1 MCKVSAHLGK
11 WLVLEL
17 KHVRL
22 PHGEGAVV
30 ELHEELFCHVIGV
43 VRRLRNLY
51 QDKISLCTISQ
62 SFQNKI
68 TLTRCITYKKSPFSC

>member
-1 MCKVSAHLGK
+1 MTYGKVKNNTVFSLIYELNLDSVEIAAAEAHLGK

-30 ELHEELFCHVIGV
+30 ELHEKLFCHVVGV
-43 VRRLRNLY
+43 VRRLRNL
-51 QDKISLCTISQ
+51 Q
-62 SFQNKI
+62 
-68 TLTRCITYKKSPFSC
+68 

>member
-1 MCKVSAHLGK
+1 MTYGKVKDNIVFSLILEFNVASVGIAAVRAHLGK

-30 ELHEELFCHVIGV
+30 ELHEKLFCHVIGV
-43 VRRLRNLY
+43 VRRLRNL
-51 QDKISLCTISQ
+51 
-62 SFQNKI
+62 
-68 TLTRCITYKKSPFSC
+68 

>member
-1 MCKVSAHLGK
+1 MTYGKVKNNTVFSLIYEFNLDSVGMAAVFPHLGK

-43 VRRLRNLY
+43 VRRLRNL
-51 QDKISLCTISQ
+51 
-62 SFQNKI
+62 
-68 TLTRCITYKKSPFSC
+68 

>member
-1 MCKVSAHLGK
+1 MTYGKVKDNIVFSLIYEFNLDSVGMAAVFLHLGK

-30 ELHEELFCHVIGV
+30 ELHEKLFCHVIGV
-43 VRRLRNLY
+43 VRRLRNL
-51 QDKISLCTISQ
+51 
-62 SFQNKI
+62 
-68 TLTRCITYKKSPFSC
+68 